1 MAEID
6 RLILLFDGRSDE
18 LETALIRL
26 RDRLRTA
33 PKASAIA
40 ARSRSGHRGLALLL
54 RLLPPLATAAAVASA
69 TIAAPAAAAIPVVDV
84 GDSILNPL
92 TQTNETIV
100 SISGTP
106 GYAVLTSNSNIILL
120 ATTVGDTFTDLNGKV
135 QTVTAVSTIS
145 VGSPAVTYVTGLTLK
160 DASNVVTNPSVVTNV
175 PAAPVIGSDGSGS
188 TSVTFPTAA
197 GDVGQVT
204 DVRYGNDGSDG
215 HGGFEVCVLGICV
228 GYAPSSG
235 GNGAP
240 GPTFTVNVPASHGTI
255 TTVSNNLPGI
265 IAASIGGNGGDGGSA
280 GGFGGSAAQGGSR
293 GSRRQRH
300 RQQLHDHR
308 HQRHRQ
314 PWHIRQVDGGKRR
327 FGRDL
332 LPWLL
337 GRQRR
342 RRRGGRQ
349 RQRL

>member
-1 MAEID
+1 M
-6 RLILLFDGRSDE
+6 
-18 LETALIRL
+18 
-26 RDRLRTA
+26 
-33 PKASAIA
+33 
-40 ARSRSGHRGLALLL
+40 
-54 RLLPPLATAAAVASA
+54 
-69 TIAAPAAAAIPVVDV
+69 
-84 GDSILNPL
+84 
-92 TQTNETIV
+92 
-100 SISGTP
+100 
-106 GYAVLTSNSNIILL
+106 

-188 TSVTFPTAA
+188 TPVTFPTAA

-215 HGGFEVCVLGICV
+215 HGGFEVCILGICV

-280 GGFGGSAAQGGSR
+280 GGFGGSAAQGGVAGPGGNVTVNNYTTIVTSGIGSHGIFAKSMA
-293 GSRRQRH
+293 GSRR
-300 RQQLHDHR
+300 
-308 HQRHRQ
+308 
-314 PWHIRQVDGGKRR
+314 I
-327 FGRDL
+327 GRDL
-332 LPWLL
+332 LHRLL

-342 RRRGGRQ
+342 RRLGRRQ